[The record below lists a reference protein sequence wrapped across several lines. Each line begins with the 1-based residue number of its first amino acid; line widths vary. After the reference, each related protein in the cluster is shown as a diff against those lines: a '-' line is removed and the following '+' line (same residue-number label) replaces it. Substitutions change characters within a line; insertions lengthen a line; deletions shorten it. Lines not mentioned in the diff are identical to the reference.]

1 MIIGCAKCLFMK
13 VSVVGFVLTVQM
25 LRVSLLQFY
34 MMMSV
39 YMQVSDFICSQSF
52 YWQYIF
58 GNLVS

>member
-1 MIIGCAKCLFMK
+1 MIMGCAKCLFMK

-39 YMQVSDFICSQSF
+39 YMQVSDFI
-52 YWQYIF
+52 
-58 GNLVS
+58 